1 MSALDAVV
9 GGAGV
14 VAGKLAHVLG
24 EAANDLKPYARGGL
38 IDLQNVIVHA
48 FPDSLQ
54 QASVLGQLGQET
66 PQAVY
71 QEQHQEFMKG
81 IDEAAQRAP
90 AVSQGMGL
98 DR

>member
-1 MSALDAVV
+1 MKDAVM
-9 GGAGV
+9 GSAGIV
-14 VAGKLAHVLG
+14 VGKLTHILG

-38 IDLQNVIVHA
+38 IDLQNMVVHA
-48 FPDSLQ
+48 WPDSMQ

-71 QEQHQEFMKG
+71 QEQHAEFMKG

-90 AVSQGMGL
+90 AMSQGMGL